1 MGDITIM
8 VIDDNV
14 LSIELFKDLLEVSGY
29 NVVLAYSASEA
40 IDMLKTIQ
48 KPDLILT
55 DIQLPG
61 LDGIGLTRIL
71 KTSDETKNIPV
82 VAITAHAMKGDEE
95 KFLEAGCNGY
105 IAKPISTRDFVSKV
119 EMYLNKE

>member
-1 MGDITIM
+1 MDERTIM
-8 VIDDNV
+8 VIDDNI

-29 NVVLAYSASEA
+29 NVVLAYSASQA
-40 IDMLKTIQ
+40 IDILKTIP

-71 KTSDETKNIPV
+71 KSNDETKDIPV

-105 IAKPISTRDFVSKV
+105 IAKPINTRDFVSKV
-119 EMYLNKE
+119 ELHLCKE